1 MRIALAVLLLFIA
14 YAASYPSLRDITADD
29 EENNNGLELKL
40 RSLLN
45 ELEDEQDSNE
55 QMERSV
61 SSDEDDDEDS
71 SFSKRQ
77 VKKET
82 KCEIECVHKERFP
95 SRGKGK
101 TIKEAAKTC
110 KNKCVIPGKKHG
122 GKHVA
127 PKKPGHKMGLRELL
141 DNDSNSSE
149 EQQNDR
155 REFYDYLMEQI
166 QRNNKE

>member
-127 PKKPGHKMGLRELL
+127 PKKAC
-141 DNDSNSSE
+141 SE

>member
-14 YAASYPSLRDITADD
+14 YAASYPSLRDITTDD

-45 ELEDEQDSNE
+45 QLEDEQDSNE